1 MTPRIVPVIAVA
13 AFALS
18 ACQTPASD
26 PFAGVGRPFNAR
38 ATQPF
43 ACEAPTGPV
52 AYTGFFWGRKEVDMG
67 MMRYWTTNK
76 RLCFSS
82 RQDCENWLY
91 NMQSEYKSFVW
102 RSECRAGLVP
112 L

>member
-1 MTPRIVPVIAVA
+1 MIRRLCLAA

-18 ACQTPASD
+18 ACQTPTSE
-26 PFAGVGRPFNAR
+26 PFPGVGRPFNAR

-67 MMRYWTTNK
+67 MMRYWTANK

-112 L
+112 I